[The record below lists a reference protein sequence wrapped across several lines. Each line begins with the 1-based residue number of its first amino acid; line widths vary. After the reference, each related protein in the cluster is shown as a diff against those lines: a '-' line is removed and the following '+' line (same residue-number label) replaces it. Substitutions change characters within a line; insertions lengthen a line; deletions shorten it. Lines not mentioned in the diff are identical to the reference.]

1 MDVTT
6 VLRVAQR
13 LSLAAWFGGSW
24 MGAVSLNSATLEVDD
39 HFQRTRVA
47 NAGWFRWAPIVGLSL
62 LTEAGSAW
70 ALGRFGTRGRFAPPA
85 RFGRPALPLPRR
97 RRRGS
102 AALAGA
108 RVAVTAGAVLSTA
121 GTGLWGQRIVRA
133 GDVPVADA
141 VTPIAA
147 TPDDVAAAQRRLKI
161 AQWLVPACTGTLIV
175 LEVLQE
181 RR

>member
-6 VLRVAQR
+6 TLRVAQR

-47 NAGWFRWAPIVGLSL
+47 NAGWFRWAPIVALSL
-62 LTEAGSAW
+62 ATEAGSAW
-70 ALGRFGTRGRFAPPA
+70 ALGRYGTRGRLAPPA
-85 RFGRPALPLPRR
+85 RFVRPAVPLPRR
-97 RRRGS
+97 RRAEARL
-102 AALAGA
+102 AAA
-108 RVAVTAGAVLSTA
+108 RVAVTVGALLSTA
-121 GTGLWGQRIVRA
+121 GTGIWGQRIVRA

-141 VTPIAA
+141 VTPVEA
-147 TPDDVAAAQRRLKI
+147 TPAEVAAAQRRLKVG
-161 AQWLVPACTGTLIV
+161 QWLVPACTATMVV
-175 LEVLQE
+175 LEVLQD